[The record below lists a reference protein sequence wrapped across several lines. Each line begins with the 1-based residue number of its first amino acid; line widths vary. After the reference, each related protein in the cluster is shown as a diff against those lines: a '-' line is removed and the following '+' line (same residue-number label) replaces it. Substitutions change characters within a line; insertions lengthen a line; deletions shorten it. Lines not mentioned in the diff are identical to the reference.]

1 MPSMTA
7 PLSSP
12 RPSPESSP
20 PVKKTKWEAVLTAT
34 PVVLTVVATI
44 LAGLS
49 TSEMTLA
56 QYHRSLA
63 AQNQS
68 KASDQWG
75 FFQAK
80 RQRGTLMEN
89 ALDLLPPKARP
100 EKLEIDDLEVASH
113 QLRSAC
119 QRIEK
124 EAGTFAN
131 EKSHGFSDE
140 SQRQKATKWQEK
152 IQTSTRLAD
161 KLDEQLHKELAKDQ
175 MRNAFEYLSTK
186 KLPEVDDEK
195 FENADIDLASQ
206 AIADRTDEN
215 QLDSVLRKIHSAD
228 LQRAI
233 DTAEKNARR
242 FEEAGKPVGK
252 TLDQI
257 GEIINQQASVAA
269 NLHGV
274 VRAIHNAAS
283 NSQSEA
289 SDKSSSDL
297 PLAVR
302 SLDQSDAAVQA
313 AAEDLDHLF
322 KAGKFSY
329 TARRQRRESDYHLK
343 TAGLYEVQVRLNSY
357 TSDRHRT
364 RSKLFF
370 FGMLA
375 AQAGVTVASLSLA
388 VRKRN
393 VLWALAGLAGIAAV
407 TFSGYVYLYM

>member
-1 MPSMTA
+1 MTA
-7 PLSSP
+7 PLTPQSSNP
-12 RPSPESSP
+12 DPPA
-20 PVKKTKWEAVLTAT
+20 PVKKNKWEAVLTAT

-152 IQTSTRLAD
+152 I
-161 KLDEQLHKELAKDQ
+161 
-175 MRNAFEYLSTK
+175 
-186 KLPEVDDEK
+186 
-195 FENADIDLASQ
+195 
-206 AIADRTDEN
+206 
-215 QLDSVLRKIHSAD
+215 
-228 LQRAI
+228 
-233 DTAEKNARR
+233 
-242 FEEAGKPVGK
+242 
-252 TLDQI
+252 
-257 GEIINQQASVAA
+257 
-269 NLHGV
+269 
-274 VRAIHNAAS
+274 
-283 NSQSEA
+283 
-289 SDKSSSDL
+289 
-297 PLAVR
+297 
-302 SLDQSDAAVQA
+302 
-313 AAEDLDHLF
+313 
-322 KAGKFSY
+322 
-329 TARRQRRESDYHLK
+329 
-343 TAGLYEVQVRLNSY
+343 
-357 TSDRHRT
+357 
-364 RSKLFF
+364 
-370 FGMLA
+370 
-375 AQAGVTVASLSLA
+375 
-388 VRKRN
+388 
-393 VLWALAGLAGIAAV
+393 
-407 TFSGYVYLYM
+407 